1 MTHGSN
7 FFLILNQKFK
17 KKKKKRKTK
26 SEEEGF
32 VSQVCYLFFI
42 TFAFFISDSG
52 MSFLHHIVMV
62 DTFSMEPNNNITKAK
77 QNNGSL

>member
-7 FFLILNQKFK
+7 FFLILNQKLK
-17 KKKKKRKTK
+17 KKKK
-26 SEEEGF
+26 EENKKWGRGF

-62 DTFSMEPNNNITKAK
+62 DTFSVEPNNNITKAK

>member
-1 MTHGSN
+1 MTDSST
-7 FFLILNQKFK
+7 FFLILNQKL
-17 KKKKKRKTK
+17 KKKKKRKAK
-26 SEEEGF
+26 SEEESF

-52 MSFLHHIVMV
+52 MSFLHHTSMV

-77 QNNGSL
+77 QNNGNR